1 MKNNFNKIINKL
13 ISFFRLIFIN
23 DRYAQNVNAGVS
35 INESSGKRLSLAS
48 GMYFNGKREGYFR
61 TYNRAGKLVFI
72 EKYKEGKLISTK
84 HINQF
89 I

>member
-23 DRYAQNVNAGVS
+23 DRYAQNVNAGES